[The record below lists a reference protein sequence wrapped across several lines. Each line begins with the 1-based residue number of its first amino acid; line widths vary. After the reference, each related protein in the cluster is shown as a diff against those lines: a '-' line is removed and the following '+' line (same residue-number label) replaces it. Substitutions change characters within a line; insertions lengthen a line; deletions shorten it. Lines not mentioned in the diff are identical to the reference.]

1 VTTPELKKLGAELT
15 ELEKR
20 AGIAEK
26 VENAQLGPLFPDLDQ
41 SSEEY
46 FKESEYLA
54 RRRVRKLYFSLE
66 DAGVRKDLIRK
77 RRECDRAAE
86 SYWQSQVAEA
96 RQKVEAAQR
105 EANSLP
111 WTQAGGVAVLC
122 VAVGAYFFH
131 IYGAIAGGLM
141 GFFLAQGMLAH
152 ERSFRGDAERTA
164 RAELEE
170 MLKTT
175 RENEATPDWFNAS
188 EERSGERDEN
198 FDRES
203 VFNPRQR
210 GA

>member
-1 VTTPELKKLGAELT
+1 VTTPELEKLGTALA

-20 AGIAEK
+20 AGIADK
-26 VENAQLGPLFPDLDQ
+26 VESALLGPLFPDLNQ

-54 RRRVRKLYFSLE
+54 RKRVRKLYFSLE
-66 DAGVRKDLIRK
+66 DAGIRK

-86 SYWQSQVAEA
+86 SYWQSQVTEA

-111 WTQAGGVAVLC
+111 WTQVGGLAVLC

-188 EERSGERDEN
+188 EERTGEIDEA

-203 VFNPRQR
+203 VFSPRQR